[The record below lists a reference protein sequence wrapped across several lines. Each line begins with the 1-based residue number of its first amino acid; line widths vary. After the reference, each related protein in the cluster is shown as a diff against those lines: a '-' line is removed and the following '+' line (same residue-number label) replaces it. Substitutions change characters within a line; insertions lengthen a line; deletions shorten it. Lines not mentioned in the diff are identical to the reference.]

1 MMNKDF
7 EAKLALRT
15 DIINRAIEE
24 LLPLEEGP
32 QSTILRA
39 CGYSVRNGGKRMR
52 PLFMQSVYRL
62 LGGRE
67 EEKLWPFMAGLEMMH
82 SSSLVHDDLPCMDND
97 RLRRGKPSTWAQF
110 GVDMGT
116 LAGDGLMIY
125 AFETML
131 KSGFPDDIKL
141 RAMQVLAEKSGIF
154 GMVGGQTVDVEL
166 TGNIPDPDTLRFI
179 YEKKTG
185 ALIEAAFRMGAIAAG
200 ADAETERAF
209 EEAGIAVGMAFQI
222 RDDILDVTSTSEEL
236 GKTAHADD
244 RNAKMTWVSFYGL
257 DQSEKDVVR
266 YTDQALGL
274 ISDYEEGWFLE
285 ELLRR
290 LIDRKY

>member
-7 EAKLALRT
+7 ETELALRT
-15 DIINRAIEE
+15 EAINRAIED
-24 LLPLEEGP
+24 LLPSGEGP

-39 CGYSVRNGGKRMR
+39 CSYSVRNGGKRLR

-141 RAMQVLAEKSGIF
+141 RAMQVMAEKSGIF

-209 EEAGIAVGMAFQI
+209 EEAGLAVGMAFQI

>member
-7 EAKLALRT
+7 ETELALRT
-15 DIINRAIEE
+15 EAINRAIED
-24 LLPLEEGP
+24 LLPSGEGP

-39 CGYSVRNGGKRMR
+39 CSYSVRNGGKRLR

-141 RAMQVLAEKSGIF
+141 RAMQVMAEKSGIF

-200 ADAETERAF
+200 ADTETERAF
-209 EEAGIAVGMAFQI
+209 EEAGLAVGMAFQI